1 MPDYKVGDLRN
12 NARRGSRHKKRLT
25 RNGVSVLPFQQRPFA
40 AVDGEGMTDKSGRHH
55 YTLLRAGEHELF
67 NSDGSPLSMRQ
78 CFTFLAN
85 LPPTHI
91 YIAFSFGYDITM
103 MCRSLPPDRA
113 ERLVSREKRTLKTP
127 SGKSIVPPVDF
138 EDWRL
143 DFMPGKSFS
152 IQWDSR
158 PANQRHKKALNGEQ
172 GPRISVS
179 DVFSFFQC
187 SFVEALTRW
196 FPERADVIDKIREG
210 KEQRADFGA
219 VDRDYVRKYC
229 ELECAWLVS
238 LMDKVRDVCYSLGI
252 FPRRWEGPG
261 MLVQALLAK
270 EGVPRNTEAVIS
282 HNSYVYDDVMHYSN
296 SAYYGGHFEPYKI
309 GRIKG
314 PIYGYD
320 INSAYAGVY
329 RHLPCLRHGTW
340 EPIRDGVP
348 IGGLWIGF
356 VEYRHHKHVITCG
369 LPIRLPNGTIVF
381 PRAGSGFY
389 WSVEVEAA
397 KPLLESFVVR
407 SGYTYTSNCNCR
419 PFEWVEAIFEE
430 RKRIGKTS
438 RGMILKLVLASIY
451 GKLCQ
456 SVGDPTFSHPVWASL
471 ITAYVRAQLLTAMCD
486 GVERAPGSDVIMA
499 ATDGFY
505 TTRRRRFPLGAGLGE
520 WEEKVHSEM
529 LVVQSGVYFI
539 PGEKTKT
546 RGAPRARVDKSRQ
559 AFFDA
564 WEEYLDAWNDDAEPP
579 ICTVPVA
586 VTNFVGL
593 ALALARGKPE
603 TAGQWVD
610 DDRAMAF
617 DWRSKRELPAV
628 DGHSVALVDGT
639 YLQTVPQEWD
649 EKVITTPYA
658 KPIGGAVFRAKRSKS
673 EEYKLEAEWQP
684 DWNDS
689 GGVTVGE

>member
-1 MPDYKVGDLRN
+1 VPDYKDPNDYRN
-12 NARRGSRHKKRLT
+12 KWRRQSRHKQRLT
-25 RNGVSVLPFQQRPFA
+25 RGGVSVLPFQQRPFA
-40 AVDGEGMTDKSGRHH
+40 AVDGEGVTIWGPNPEGEPQAGHH
-55 YTLLRAGEHELF
+55 YTLLRAGAHELF
-67 NSDGSPLSMRQ
+67 NEDGSPLSMQQ
-78 CFTFLAN
+78 CLTFLAN

-103 MCRSLPPDRA
+103 ICRDLPPERA
-113 ERLVSREKRTLKTP
+113 ERLMSREKRTFPKGAKT
-127 SGKSIVPPVDF
+127 ITLPVDYA
-138 EDWRL
+138 EWRL

-152 IQWDSR
+152 VKWKD
-158 PANQRHKKALNGEQ
+158 GEWT
-172 GPRISVS
+172 SVS

-196 FPERADVIDKIREG
+196 FPERTDVINKIREG
-210 KEQRADFGA
+210 KEQRADFGE
-219 VDRDYVRKYC
+219 VDRTYVRKYC
-229 ELECAWLVS
+229 ELECAWLVA
-238 LMDKVRDVCYSLGI
+238 LMDKVREVCYSLEI
-252 FPRRWEGPG
+252 FPRKWEGPG
-261 MLVQALLAK
+261 MLVQALLSSK
-270 EGVPRNTEAVIS
+270 KVPRNTEAFIS
-282 HNSYVYDDVMHYSN
+282 DNPYVYDDVMHYSN
-296 SAYYGGHFEPYKI
+296 SAYYGGRFEPFKI
-309 GRIKG
+309 GRIQG

-320 INSAYAGVY
+320 IRSAYAGVY
-329 RHLPCLRHGTW
+329 RSLPCLLHGRW

-348 IGGLWIGF
+348 ITGLWVGF
-356 VEYRHHKHVITCG
+356 VEYRHRPEVFVCS
-369 LPIRLPNGTIVF
+369 LPIRLPSGTIVF

-397 KPLLESFVVR
+397 APLLESYVVR
-407 SGYTYTSNCNCR
+407 SGYRYIPNCDCK
-419 PFEWVEAIFEE
+419 PFEWVEGIFEE
-430 RKRIGKTS
+430 RKKLGSTTK
-438 RGMILKLVLASIY
+438 GMILKLMLASIY

-471 ITAYVRAQLLTAMCD
+471 ITAHVRAQLLGAMCD

-505 TTRRRRFPLGAGLGE
+505 TTRKRGFRLGTGLGE
-520 WEEKVHSEM
+520 WEEKEHSEI

-546 RGAPRARVDKSRQ
+546 RGAPRARVDKSRE
-559 AFFDA
+559 AFFA
-564 WEEYLDAWNDDAEPP
+564 QWERYQGAIEEWEVESDIR
-579 ICTVPVA
+579 ICVVPVR
-586 VTNFVGL
+586 VSNFIGL

-603 TAGQWVD
+603 TAGQWVS

-617 DWRSKRELPAV
+617 DWRSKRGLPSRN
-628 DGHSVALVDGT
+628 DKLIPALIDGT

-658 KPIGGAVFRAKRSKS
+658 KKIGGAISRARVSKS

-689 GGVTVGE
+689 GIRTGVEG

>member
-1 MPDYKVGDLRN
+1 MADYADGDFRN
-12 NARRGSRHKKRLT
+12 NLRKRNRNKTRRT
-25 RNGVSVLPFQQRPFA
+25 RGGVTVLPFQQRPFA
-40 AVDGEGMTDKSGRHH
+40 AVDGEGMTDKNGRHH
-55 YTLLRAGEHELF
+55 YTLLRAGTHELF
-67 NSDGSPLSMRQ
+67 NSDGSPLSMHQ

-103 MCRSLPPDRA
+103 MCRDLPPERA
-113 ERLVSREKRTLKTP
+113 ERLVSREKRTFCKEG
-127 SGKSIVPPVDF
+127 GKPVTLPVDYQ
-138 EDWRL
+138 EWRL
-143 DFMPGKSFS
+143 DYMPGKSFS
-152 IQWDSR
+152 IKWKDG
-158 PANQRHKKALNGEQ
+158 HW
-172 GPRISVS
+172 ITIS

-196 FPERADVIDKIREG
+196 FPERQDVIDKIREG
-210 KEQRADFGA
+210 KNQRSDFGG
-219 VDRDYVRKYC
+219 VDRDYIRKYC
-229 ELECAWLVS
+229 QLECEWLCA
-238 LMDKVRDVCYSLGI
+238 LMDKVRDVCYSLDI

-261 MLVQALLAK
+261 QLVQALLSK

-282 HNSYVYDDVMHYSN
+282 SNSYVYQDVMHYSN
-296 SAYYGGHFEPYKI
+296 SAYYGGRFEPAKI

-340 EPIRDGVP
+340 QPIRDGVP
-348 IGGLWIGF
+348 ITGLWIGF
-356 VEYRHHKHVITCG
+356 VEYRHHPHVFMCG

-389 WSVEVEAA
+389 WSVEVDAA
-397 KPLLESFVVR
+397 VPMLESYVVR
-407 SGYTYTSNCNCR
+407 SGYTYTPNCDCR

-438 RGMILKLVLASIY
+438 KGMILKLVLASIY

-471 ITAYVRAQLLTAMCD
+471 ITAHVRAQLMKAMCD
-486 GVERAPGSDVIMA
+486 GVEKYPGSDIIMA

-505 TTRRRRFPLGAGLGE
+505 TTRRRGFPLGAGLGE

-546 RGAPRARVDKSRQ
+546 RGAPRARVDKSRE
-559 AFFDA
+559 AFFEA
-564 WEEYLDAWNDDAEPP
+564 WETYLDGWNEDGDIS
-579 ICTVPVA
+579 ICTVPVP

-610 DDRAMAF
+610 DDRQMAF
-617 DWRSKRELPAV
+617 DWRSKRKLGVKAGKV
-628 DGHSVALVDGT
+628 LALVDAS
-639 YLQTVPQEWD
+639 YLQTIPQEWD

-658 KPIGGAVFRAKRSKS
+658 KRIGGAISRARSNKS

-684 DWNDS
+684 DWNDG
-689 GGVTVGE
+689 GGVVIG

>member
-1 MPDYKVGDLRN
+1 MPDYKEGDYRN
-12 NARRGSRHKKRLT
+12 QWRKKDRHKTLLYQ
-25 RNGVSVLPFQQRPFA
+25 GVHIAPFQQRPFA
-40 AVDGEGMTDKSGRHH
+40 AVDGEGMTDKYGRHH
-55 YTLLRAGEHELF
+55 YTLLRAGPYELF
-67 NSDGSPLSMRQ
+67 NDDASPLTLEQ

-103 MCRSLPPDRA
+103 MCRELPP
-113 ERLVSREKRTLKTP
+113 ERGEQLMSREKRTFVKD
-127 SGKSIVPPVDF
+127 GKAMTLAVDYQG
-138 EDWRL
+138 WRL
-143 DFMPGKSFS
+143 DYMQGKSFT
-152 IQWDSR
+152 IRWDTR
-158 PANQRHKKALNGEQ
+158 PPKLRNRKAAAGEQ
-172 GPRISVS
+172 GPRISIS

-219 VDRDYVRKYC
+219 VDRTYVRKYC
-229 ELECAWLVS
+229 ELECAWLVA

-261 MLVQALLAK
+261 MLVQALLSAK
-270 EGVPRNTEAVIS
+270 GVPRNTEATLSPIPF
-282 HNSYVYDDVMHYSN
+282 VYDDIMHYAN
-296 SAYYGGHFEPYKI
+296 SAYYGGRFEPFKI
-309 GRIKG
+309 GLIKG
-314 PIYGYD
+314 PIWGYD
-320 INSAYAGVY
+320 IRSAYAGVY
-329 RHLPCLRHGTW
+329 RDLPCLRHGRW
-340 EPIRDGVP
+340 EPIREGVP
-348 IGGLWIGF
+348 ITGLWVGF
-356 VEYRHHKHVITCG
+356 VEYRHHPHVFTCG
-369 LPIRLPNGTIVF
+369 LPIRLKNGTIVF

-397 KPLLESFVVR
+397 EPLLESWVVR
-407 SGYTYTSNCNCR
+407 SGYRYIPNCDCR
-419 PFEWVEAIFEE
+419 PFDWVEAIYEE
-430 RKRIGKTS
+430 RKRIGSTS
-438 RGMILKLVLASIY
+438 KGMILKLVLASIY

-471 ITAYVRAQLLTAMCD
+471 ITAFVRAQLLKAMCD

-505 TTRRRRFPLGAGLGE
+505 TTRKRGFPLGERLGE
-520 WEEKVHSEM
+520 WEEKEHSEM

-546 RGAPRARVDKSRQ
+546 RGAPRAKVDKSRQ
-559 AFFDA
+559 AFYTA
-564 WEEYLDAWNDDAEPP
+564 WEEYIEGLDWSKDDIP
-579 ICTVPVA
+579 ICVVGVP

-610 DDRAMAF
+610 DDRQMAF
-617 DWRSKRELPAV
+617 DWRSKRELPSR
-628 DGHSVALVDGT
+628 DGKLVPSLIDGT

-658 KPIGGAVFRAKRSKS
+658 KKIGGAIAKARDSKS

-689 GGVTVGE
+689 GIRIGE